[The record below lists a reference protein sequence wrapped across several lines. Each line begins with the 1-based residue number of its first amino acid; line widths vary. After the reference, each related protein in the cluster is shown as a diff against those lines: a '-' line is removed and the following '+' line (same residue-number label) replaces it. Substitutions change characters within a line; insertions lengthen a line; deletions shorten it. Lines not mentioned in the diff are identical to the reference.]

1 MKGRFRSKWSYLVLV
16 FALLIIFDRI
26 RLAIDFPEARTGLG
40 GSILVTF
47 MYAYLMIYAI
57 EHYTKKKSKQKS

>member
-40 GSILVTF
+40 GEILLTF
-47 MYAYLMIYAI
+47 MFTSLIIYTI
-57 EHYTKKKSKQKS
+57 EHHTKKKSKQQY

>member
-40 GSILVTF
+40 GDILVTF
-47 MYAYLMIYAI
+47 MYAYLMIYVI